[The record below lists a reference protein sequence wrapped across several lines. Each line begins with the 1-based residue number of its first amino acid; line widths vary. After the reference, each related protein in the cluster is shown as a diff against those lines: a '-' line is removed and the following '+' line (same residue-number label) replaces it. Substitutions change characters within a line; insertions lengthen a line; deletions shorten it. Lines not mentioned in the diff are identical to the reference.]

1 MKKKSTVPRKAKQ
14 RKRNTKN
21 SGEVIAVT
29 GINGFLGSS
38 VVRLLEA
45 DNKFARVIGLDK
57 KKPRFPA
64 KKMKFYRVNLTESL
78 ADAKIAEIFKKE
90 KVSVVVHCAFPIT
103 PLHDSSKAHE
113 LQSIGTM
120 YLLNACAEQRI
131 RKFILASTTDVY
143 GALPTNPNYL
153 TEKHPAQGGAKSRFI
168 RDKIDAENQV
178 LKFGERRPETCVTIL
193 RPCTVLGP
201 HIHNFKT
208 RVAQRPVAFTLLGYD
223 PLMQFVHEDDLLKA
237 FNIVLDTDHRGI
249 FNIVG
254 HGVLPLSKVLQLT
267 GNVTVPV
274 PSSIMYPLTRLM
286 WYFDIFPGPASHLD
300 FLRYLCVADGSKA
313 LKELGFKAR
322 YSSRDALLSFI
333 GAERLRKVH
342 LLDEEVA

>member
-1 MKKKSTVPRKAKQ
+1 MKKKITTPRKAKRRT
-14 RKRNTKN
+14 RK
-21 SGEVIAVT
+21 SSGAGEVIAVT

-45 DNKFARVIGLDK
+45 DNKFVRVIGLDK
-57 KKPRFPA
+57 KKPRFPS
-64 KKMKFYRVNLTESL
+64 KKMKFYRVDLTETL
-78 ADAKIAEIFKKE
+78 ADAKMAEIFKKE
-90 KVSVVVHCAFPIT
+90 KVSVVVHCALPIT
-103 PLHDSSKAHE
+103 PLHDSTKAHE
-113 LQSIGTM
+113 LQSVGTM
-120 YLLNACAEQRI
+120 YLLNACAAQNI

-143 GALPTNPNYL
+143 GAHPTNPNFL
-153 TEKHPAQGGAKSRFI
+153 TESHPARGGIKSRFI

-178 LKFGERRPETCVTIL
+178 LKFGERRPDTVVTIL

-201 HIHNFKT
+201 RIHNFKT
-208 RVAQRPVAFTLLGYD
+208 RVAQRPVAFILMGYD
-223 PLMQFVHEDDLLKA
+223 PLMQFVHEDDLLAA
-237 FNIVLDTDHRGI
+237 FKTVLDQDHQGI
-249 FNIVG
+249 FNIVA
-254 HGVLPLSKVLQLT
+254 HGVMPLSKVLQLT
-267 GNVTVPV
+267 GTVAVPI

-313 LKELGFKAR
+313 LKKLGFKAR
-322 YSSRDALLSFI
+322 YSSRDALLSFV

>member
-1 MKKKSTVPRKAKQ
+1 MKKKTTVSRKPRQ
-14 RKRNTKN
+14 PKRNVSRT
-21 SGEVIAVT
+21 GEVIAVT
-29 GINGFLGSS
+29 GINGFIGSS
-38 VVRLLEA
+38 VARLLES
-45 DNKFARVIGLDK
+45 DKNFSRIIGLDK
-57 KKPRFPA
+57 KKPRFPS
-64 KKMKFYRVNLTESL
+64 KKMKYYRLDLTETL
-78 ADAKIAEIFKKE
+78 ADAKIAEIFQKE

-103 PLHDSSKAHE
+103 PLHDSNKAHE

-120 YLLNACAEQRI
+120 YLLNACAALKI
-131 RKFILASTTDVY
+131 RKFILSSTTDVY
-143 GALPTNPNYL
+143 GAHPTNPNFL
-153 TEKHPAQGGAKSRFI
+153 TEKHPARGGAKSRFI

-178 LKFGERRPETCVTIL
+178 LKFGARRPNTVVTIL

-208 RVAQRPVAFTLLGYD
+208 RVAQRPVAFTLMGYD
-223 PLMQFVHEDDLLKA
+223 PLMQFVHEDDLLAA
-237 FNIVLDTDHRGI
+237 FKTVLDDDHPGI

-267 GNVTVPV
+267 GTVAVAV

-300 FLRYLCVADGSKA
+300 FLRYLCVADGRKA
-313 LKELGFKAR
+313 LKKLGFKAH
-322 YSSRDALLSFI
+322 YSSRAALLSFV
-333 GAERLRKVH
+333 GAERLRKVR